1 MILCVAFISN
11 ICTCLEDIHGN
22 VVATLLKTSESK
34 NSTDTVSQTG
44 HVTGDARAATYGKL
58 FKDKIVQQ

>member
-1 MILCVAFISN
+1 MMLSVASIRN
-11 ICTCLEDIHGN
+11 ICTCLEDIQGN

-34 NSTDTVSQTG
+34 NSTDTMSQTE